1 MADVDDRRHIYLTPV
16 RAERADDFEAW
27 LRTTL
32 MPAVR
37 KVQPE
42 SEARQQTL
50 RAIEERDG
58 VVYFAFVL
66 EGGDSADWEIGPL
79 LQQALGDKAAEREDE
94 AWDRMVAGDQLGGTF
109 RTLEL

>member
-1 MADVDDRRHIYLTPV
+1 VAATDDHRHIYLTPV
-16 RAERADDFEAW
+16 HAERADEFEAW

-32 MPAVR
+32 VPAVR

-42 SEARQQTL
+42 SEPRQRTL
-50 RAIEERDG
+50 RAIEDRDG

-79 LQQALGDKAAEREDE
+79 LQQALGDKAAEREAE
-94 AWDRMVAGDQLGGTF
+94 AWDRMVVGEQLGGTF
-109 RTLEL
+109 RTLEF